1 VAGRERSDTS
11 VDVKSPAKLPGHV
24 RSSRGRRSC
33 LSTAVKPQITTDQQ
47 GDCSTTVSNSSPPK
61 SKHETT
67 LSSSLVAS
75 GHGSPILNR
84 RRSSRSRKIRQ
95 LEDPAVDSRKL
106 ATPAKCDGAAWV
118 SPVRKRVSTVQQSP
132 VKSAT
137 STECDGEMRVSP
149 VCQSPVNSATPVKYE
164 GATQVSPV
172 RQLANPVKCDG
183 ATRVSPV
190 RKGVSPVRQSGQ
202 LPVKL
207 ATPMKCDG
215 EMQVS
220 PVRQSPVKAATPAK
234 CDGATRVSPV
244 RQSAVKSA
252 NPVRCDGAARN
263 SPVRQSLVKSAN
275 PMKCDGAMRV
285 SPVRQSPVKSANP
298 VRCDGAAR
306 NSPVRQSPVK
316 SASPVKC
323 GMRNSPVR
331 HSPVKLA
338 NRAKCDGETQ
348 VFPVSQSPVKLATP
362 VNCDR
367 ETQIS
372 PVRRSSMKLETRG
385 KLDGATR
392 ISPVHQSPA
401 LNSGKSSRSSS
412 VRSAAKD
419 RSSLLRSS
427 RRRIM
432 SPSNDAA
439 SNPANSGMKS
449 ANANTNHLPLSVGG
463 SSLSSPKSVKC
474 APNVDDVQSPS
485 DPNSSQRKTRSRR
498 CSSLQKLSVSDN
510 VVMSELSGGGQAV
523 KSELSRG
530 GQAVKSELSGGG
542 HAVKSELSRGGQAV
556 KSELSGGGQAVKSVD
571 AERTPLCTSVDDKE
585 LVNTSYKDEGVLNE
599 VKSVLGATKPV
610 KKRSRVQNHR
620 KSSDCGQPAEK
631 RLRGRVRSLEPS
643 LRVKS
648 PHVGCGRRKSDTGGA
663 RAKVPS
669 DGVEILPDLEDS
681 GRRVMRPRKPRSD
694 NQCAPSAGDQ
704 EMKSIEQ
711 KHNIDLTAGGE
722 ELSIE
727 RELGDMDVSSVTG
740 LNDSTTTALSDD
752 VRTMIDFPSY
762 NYFLTLLFNGLLRT
776 LIECFNG
783 QL

>member
-1 VAGRERSDTS
+1 MAGRERSDTS

-523 KSELSRG
+523 KS
-530 GQAVKSELSGGG
+530 
-542 HAVKSELSRGGQAV
+542 
-556 KSELSGGGQAVKSVD
+556 VD